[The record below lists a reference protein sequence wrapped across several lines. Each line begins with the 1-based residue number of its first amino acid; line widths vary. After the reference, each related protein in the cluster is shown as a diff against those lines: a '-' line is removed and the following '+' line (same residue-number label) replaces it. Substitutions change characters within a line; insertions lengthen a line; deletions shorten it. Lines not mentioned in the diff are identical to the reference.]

1 MSLKNIKTNSQ
12 GFTIVELLIVIVVIA
27 ILAAIT
33 IVSYN
38 GITNRANTSA
48 AAAAASTV
56 QKKAEVYAADG
67 PTKKYP
73 VALTDLTSAA
83 SSTSYFMSGV
93 STTAPNVLPD
103 ATNGTNTI
111 RFLKCGSGNPTTQTA
126 ITSSNI
132 TGLMLTYW
140 NFTTSAAVTINMGTV
155 SGGTTA
161 CPTVV

>member
-1 MSLKNIKTNSQ
+1 M
-12 GFTIVELLIVIVVIA
+12 
-27 ILAAIT
+27 
-33 IVSYN
+33 
-38 GITNRANTSA
+38 
-48 AAAAASTV
+48 
-56 QKKAEVYAADG
+56 QKRAEVYAADG